1 MNYGM
6 IMLIEE
12 MVEMQNCY
20 MDTNIVHVKT
30 NDIYN
35 NIAEDVGTEFNN
47 LNFQID
53 KPLPKGKNIKCH
65 LTKKDELGGKIMK
78 EFVKLTILKWKNLC
92 FNELVQN
99 FIEIQGWLLLMF
111 SICLHNQLSY
121 FNSIIVQMS
130 EKRDSSYRQ

>member
-20 MDTNIVHVKT
+20 MDTNIVHVKA

-53 KPLPKGKNIKCH
+53 KPLPKGKN
-65 LTKKDELGGKIMK
+65 
-78 EFVKLTILKWKNLC
+78 KN
-92 FNELVQN
+92 VT
-99 FIEIQGWLLLMF
+99 
-111 SICLHNQLSY
+111 
-121 FNSIIVQMS
+121 
-130 EKRDSSYRQ
+130 

>member
-1 MNYGM
+1 
-6 IMLIEE
+6 

-53 KPLPKGKNIKCH
+53 KPLPKGKN
-65 LTKKDELGGKIMK
+65 
-78 EFVKLTILKWKNLC
+78 KN
-92 FNELVQN
+92 VT
-99 FIEIQGWLLLMF
+99 
-111 SICLHNQLSY
+111 
-121 FNSIIVQMS
+121 
-130 EKRDSSYRQ
+130 

>member
-6 IMLIEE
+6 IMLIEK

-53 KPLPKGKNIKCH
+53 KPLLKGKNIKCH
-65 LTKKDELGGKIMK
+65 LTKKRRIR
-78 EFVKLTILKWKNLC
+78 WKNH
-92 FNELVQN
+92 ER
-99 FIEIQGWLLLMF
+99 
-111 SICLHNQLSY
+111 IC
-121 FNSIIVQMS
+121 
-130 EKRDSSYRQ
+130 